1 MHQEGAKKGGKG
13 IFIGFLITLLLSGL
27 LALKFSPLRTLEE
40 RLYDYRFKI
49 RGALKTPDN
58 IVIAAID
65 EKSIERLGRWPWGR
79 DKVSR
84 IVDILNKNGSAIIVF
99 DVIFSEAEK
108 NDMMLGK
115 AIREAGNVILPV
127 AFELGGKGESQ
138 KPENEFLI
146 NSAYKSVM
154 NPERFNKYNP
164 ISATGVLM
172 PVEELIK
179 SAMSVGHINM
189 LADEDGTLRWE
200 FLSIEYNGLLYPSI
214 DLQAAALYLG
224 IPFESIVLEA
234 TEGIRLGKKR
244 YIPTERRGQFLINY
258 YGPAQTFKQIS
269 IADII
274 DNKIRP
280 EILKEKIVLIGATTA
295 KGVFDL
301 RVTPFSAE
309 MAGIEKHASVIASI
323 LENRLLTNSPLSANI
338 AIILFSGFLFSFLV
352 TRFKALG
359 ASGIAG
365 IFLFLILLAGYYFF
379 AYKGIWVNIAYP
391 SVNTLLIFITVTAY
405 NYAVEERYARRIRA
419 MFSNYV
425 TERVVN
431 EMIKNPDLAK
441 LGGEKREVTVLFS
454 DVRSFTNFSEK
465 HTPEEVVA
473 ILNEYLRAM
482 TEVVFRWEGVLDK
495 FIGDAV
501 VAFWGAPIP
510 QKNHSELAVKC
521 AFHMIKRLGELQ
533 EKWKAEGKDPLDIGI
548 GINTGEVI
556 VGNIGAEGMKMD
568 YTVIGDAVNLGARIE
583 SLTRKYDTHILITE
597 FTMNNIRELIET
609 HKIAHVSAKGIESV
623 IVKGKE
629 KPVEIYEISSLG
641 REEDSIITEPEKG
654 RVVTLKEK

>member
-1 MHQEGAKKGGKG
+1 MHQKGREG

-27 LALKFSPLRTLEE
+27 LALKFPPLGALEE

-65 EKSIERLGRWPWGR
+65 EKSIEKLGRWPWGR
-79 DKVSR
+79 EK
-84 IVDILNKNGSAIIVF
+84 IAALIEKLTAAGAELIVF
-99 DVIFSEAEK
+99 DVIFSEKEA
-108 NDMMLGK
+108 NDPALAR
-115 AIREAGNVILPV
+115 AINDAGNVILPV
-127 AFELGGKGESQ
+127 AFNLDGRGKDSKTA

-146 NSAYKSVM
+146 SSAYRTVAEAERLNKHNPVM
-154 NPERFNKYNP
+154 ANG
-164 ISATGVLM
+164 ILM
-172 PVEELIK
+172 PVDELIR
-179 SAMSVGHINM
+179 SAASVGHINM
-189 LADEDGTLRWE
+189 LADNDGTMRWE
-200 FLSIEYNGLLYPSI
+200 FLAIEYNGYLYPPI
-214 DLQAAALYLG
+214 GLQAAAFYLG
-224 IPFESIVLEA
+224 IPPEAIVLEA
-234 TEGIRLGKKR
+234 AEGVQLGKKR
-244 YIPTERRGQFLINY
+244 YLKTEKQGQMLINY
-258 YGPAQTFKQIS
+258 YGPSKTFRHIP

-274 DNKIRP
+274 SNDIKP
-280 EILKEKIVLIGATTA
+280 EQLSGRIVLVGATDA

-301 RVTPFSAE
+301 RVTPFTAE
-309 MAGIEKHASVIASI
+309 MPGVEKHASVIASI
-323 LENRLLTNSPLSANI
+323 LEDKLLVNASLYVNI
-338 AIILFSGFLFSFLV
+338 AVLLFSGFVFSIAV
-352 TRFKALG
+352 SRFKAFW
-359 ASGIAG
+359 AAGIAV
-365 IFLFLILLAGYYFF
+365 LALTIIVSGGYYAF
-379 AYKGIWVNIAYP
+379 AYRGVWLNVAYP

-441 LGGEKREVTVLFS
+441 LGGERREVTVLFS
-454 DVRSFTNFSEK
+454 DIRGFTTFSEK

-473 ILNEYLRAM
+473 TLNEYLGAM
-482 TEVVFRWEGVLDK
+482 AEVIFRWEGVLDK
-495 FIGDAV
+495 FIGDAI

-510 QKNHSELAVKC
+510 QKNHSELALKC
-521 AFHMIKRLGELQ
+521 AMHMIKRLGELQ
-533 EKWKAEGKDPLDIGI
+533 EKWKAEGKDPIDIGI

-568 YTVIGDAVNLGARIE
+568 YTVIGDAINLGARIE

-597 FTMNNIRELIET
+597 FTMNNIREGIET
-609 HKIAHVSAKGIESV
+609 HEIGHVHAKGIESV

-629 KPVEIYEISSLG
+629 KSVGIYEIISLG
-641 REEDSIITEPEKG
+641 REEDSIITEPEKE